1 MKTVQDFV
9 AFNQANLNAMVDAAR
24 IFATGLQDLSKQAL
38 ATGQAQYAGGIEHLT
53 SLAGV
58 TSVERVIALQTKAVR
73 STVEASL
80 AGTSR
85 LAEAAIKLAEDVA
98 APITTR
104 ADAAMQ
110 VFSRAA

>member
-9 AFNQANLNAMVDAAR
+9 SFNQANFEAFTSASR
-24 IFATGLQDLSKQAL
+24 ILATGLQDLSKQAY
-38 ATGQAQYAGGIEHLT
+38 AASQAQIAG
-53 SLAGV
+53 SLAHLKSLSGV
-58 TSVERVIALQTKAVR
+58 TSVERVVELQTKAVR
-73 STVEASL
+73 STVESSL
-80 AGTSR
+80 AETGR

-104 ADAAMQ
+104 ADVALQ